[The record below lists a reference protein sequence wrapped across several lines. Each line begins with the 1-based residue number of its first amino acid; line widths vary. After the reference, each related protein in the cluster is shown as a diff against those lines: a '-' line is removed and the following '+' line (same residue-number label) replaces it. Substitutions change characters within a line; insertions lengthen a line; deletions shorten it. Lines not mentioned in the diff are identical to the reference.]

1 MKNLTRMQSNQIT
14 SVDEMYFRR
23 LIKKQI
29 MKAIDDRILIN
40 LPHSVQKKLV
50 SMIWEERLNAIYDDL
65 KTGKYENEIHEM
77 MLL

>member
-14 SVDEMYFRR
+14 KVDEMYFRR

-50 SMIWEERLNAIYDDL
+50 GLIWEERLNAIYEDL
-65 KTGKYENEIHEM
+65 STGKYANEIHEM

>member
-50 SMIWEERLNAIYDDL
+50 VFDL
-65 KTGKYENEIHEM
+65 GRETECN
-77 MLL
+77 L

>member
-50 SMIWEERLNAIYDDL
+50 SMIWEERLNAIYEDL
-65 KTGKYENEIHEM
+65 KTGKYANEIHEM